1 MATVAETKH
10 KAGRML
16 GVVRMLQSLKPDHDA
31 LLQEAY
37 TQAYADL
44 KEEGYATWTSTG
56 AVPDPVMPH
65 LAALMAFS
73 CTTDIGVSGERY
85 AAILAN
91 RNVAKPE
98 IKRLVTAAHETVEE
112 PTDY

>member
-16 GVVRMLQSLKPDHDA
+16 GVVRYGQSLKPEHDG
-31 LLQEAY
+31 LLGEAY
-37 TQAYADL
+37 TQVYADL
-44 KEEGYATWTSTG
+44 KEEGYATWASTG
-56 AVPDPVMPH
+56 TVPDPVMPH
-65 LAALMAFS
+65 LAALMAFT
-73 CTTDIGVSGERY
+73 CTTDIGVSAERY
-85 AAILAN
+85 EAILAN

-98 IKRLVTAAHETVEE
+98 IRRLVTPAHESIEE

>member
-16 GVVRMLQSLKPDHDA
+16 GVVRMNQALKPEHEA
-31 LLQEAY
+31 MLAEAY

-44 KEEGYATWTSTG
+44 KEEGYATWASTG
-56 AVPDPVMPH
+56 TVPDAVMPH
-65 LAALMAFS
+65 LAALMAFA
-73 CTTDIGVSGERY
+73 CATDVGVSGERY
-85 AAILAN
+85 TAILAQ

-98 IKRLVTAAHETVEE
+98 IKRLVTAAHESITE